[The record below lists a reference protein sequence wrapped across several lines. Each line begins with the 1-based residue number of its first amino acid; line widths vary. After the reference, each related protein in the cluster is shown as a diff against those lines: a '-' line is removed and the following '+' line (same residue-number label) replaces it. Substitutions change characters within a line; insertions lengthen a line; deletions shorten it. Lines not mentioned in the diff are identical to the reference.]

1 MSTASTG
8 RPSAVKKS
16 ALTVP
21 SLACASRS
29 TVRLL
34 NGTVSASV
42 SRSVSGRSDIA
53 SNPPAPRAAHRH
65 TWPARYRGS
74 PSSASLVSRSSRST
88 LSMVAGVSM
97 RLAKYLASAGVA
109 SRRASE
115 EIVRAGRVTLNGEI
129 VTDPARDVGPGDAV
143 VVDGDPV
150 AHGHADRVVYALNK
164 PAGVVSTARDPQ
176 GRPTVVTMVPQT
188 ERLYPVGRLDIDT
201 TGLILL
207 TNEGDL
213 AHRLTHPSFEV
224 EKTYR
229 AVVSRPPVREPEL
242 QALRDG
248 VELDDGRT
256 APAKVRRVG
265 ADTIEITIHEG
276 RKRQVKRMCEA
287 VGHPVKR
294 LERVAFGPLSLCDLP
309 RGRWRKLTA
318 GEVDTL
324 VDWAAGRTPG
334 HA

>member
-1 MSTASTG
+1 
-8 RPSAVKKS
+8 
-16 ALTVP
+16 
-21 SLACASRS
+21 
-29 TVRLL
+29 
-34 NGTVSASV
+34 
-42 SRSVSGRSDIA
+42 
-53 SNPPAPRAAHRH
+53 
-65 TWPARYRGS
+65 
-74 PSSASLVSRSSRST
+74 
-88 LSMVAGVSM
+88 M
-97 RLAKYLASAGVA
+97 RLAKYLANAGVA

-115 EIVRAGRVTLNGEI
+115 DIVRAGRVTVGGET
-129 VTDPARDVGPGDAV
+129 VKDPARDVGRDDAV
-143 VVDGDPV
+143 VVDGKPV
-150 AHGHADRVVYALNK
+150 AQARTERVVYALNK

-229 AVVSRPPVREPEL
+229 AVVSGPPVREPQL

-256 APAKVRRVG
+256 APARVKRVS

-294 LERVAFGPLSLCDLP
+294 LERVAFGPLALGELP
-309 RGRWRKLTA
+309 RGRWRKLSA
-318 GEVDTL
+318 GEVEALMSATSEGS
-324 VDWAAGRTPG
+324 ARR
-334 HA
+334 